1 MFFKEKDIIG
11 NALLDYLNG
20 NQNAELI
27 LHSHMKINN
36 KYIVNGKD
44 KIQVAGFYNEINN
57 LMEVDKQILNQ
68 CYGKVLDIGAGAGSH
83 SLILMNKGIDVY
95 SLDIS
100 PGAVEVMKRRGLK
113 KVYCNDIKEFKI
125 TQFDTLIFVGNN
137 HGLFGSIDK
146 LGQFFLNITDLLK
159 PNGQI
164 LIASPYIKI
173 PINNHAIPFCT
184 QYMEL
189 NMKLEYME
197 AIGKPFKWFM
207 VEPDYLI
214 NYFKKYGWTI
224 EANYNYQEK
233 TCLLRF
239 ANLHNK
245 EIG

>member
-1 MFFKEKDIIG
+1 MFFKKKDIIG

-20 NQNAELI
+20 NPNAELI

-36 KYIVNGKD
+36 NHIVNGKD
-44 KIQVAGFYNEINN
+44 RIQVSGFYNEINN

-113 KVYCNDIKEFKI
+113 KVYCNDIKKIKI
-125 TQFDTLIFVGNN
+125 TQFDTLIFAGNN
-137 HGLFGSIDK
+137 HGLFGSIQE
-146 LGQFFLNITDLLK
+146 LEEFFLNTADLLK

-173 PINNHAIPFCT
+173 PINNHDIGRFCT
-184 QYMEL
+184 QYIEL
-189 NMKLEYME
+189 NMKLEYKGVVSK
-197 AIGKPFKWFM
+197 AFKWFM

-224 EANYNYQEK
+224 ETNYNYQEK
-233 TCLLRF
+233 TCLIRF
-239 ANLHNK
+239 ANLNNK
-245 EIG
+245 EI